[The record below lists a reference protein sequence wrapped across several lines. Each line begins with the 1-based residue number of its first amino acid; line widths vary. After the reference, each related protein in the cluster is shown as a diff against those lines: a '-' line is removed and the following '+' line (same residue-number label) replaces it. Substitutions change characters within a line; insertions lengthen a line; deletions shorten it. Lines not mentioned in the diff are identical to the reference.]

1 MTTTKTKTW
10 LSKRAVTRLLNIG
23 PKKLAELTAAGHI
36 RFRQVP
42 GAWVQYNAEDV
53 YRLAQ
58 PTTTSLTPNDDAP
71 VKTQTFYAM
80 ERF

>member
-23 PKKLAELTAAGHI
+23 PKKLAELAVAGHI
-36 RFRQVP
+36 RFRAIP
-42 GAWVQYNAEDV
+42 NGWTRYLAEDV

-58 PTTTSLTPNDDAP
+58 PTTTSLTPNEDAP